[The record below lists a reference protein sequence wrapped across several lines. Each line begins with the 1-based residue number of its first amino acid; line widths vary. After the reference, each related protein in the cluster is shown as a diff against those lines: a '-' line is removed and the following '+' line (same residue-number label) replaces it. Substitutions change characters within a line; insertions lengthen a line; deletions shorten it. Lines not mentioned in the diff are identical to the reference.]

1 MVDYYFRLL
10 FLRQR
15 VIAGA
20 GLGID
25 HGDGVE
31 LQQIDIYEAVQVQ
44 SEVANQ
50 CPVLAASD
58 CAAVCDGTLNAGNA
72 VGASAQRYR
81 RGNGI
86 RVRIVLHHYQKK
98 CLIFENLC
106 EFFDASE
113 RFVNLFH
120 RLSLATRAVNLRTS
134 HFTAST
140 RIAAGEHVAALN
152 IRTHKTYYD
161 VS

>member
-1 MVDYYFRLL
+1 MVDYYFRLV
-10 FLRQR
+10 FLRQG

-25 HGDGVE
+25 HSNGVE
-31 LQQIDIYEAVQVQ
+31 LQQVDIYEPVQVE
-44 SEVANQ
+44 SEVADQ
-50 CPVLAASD
+50 RPVLTASD

-72 VGASAQRYR
+72 IGASAQRYR

-86 RVRIVLHHYQKK
+86 RVRIVLHYYQKK

-113 RFVNLFH
+113 RFVSLFH
-120 RLSLATRAVNLRTS
+120 RLSLATRAVDLRTS

-152 IRTHKTYYD
+152 IRTHNNYYD
-161 VS
+161 VN